1 MKKILKGILA
11 LVLAIS
17 SLTYVKAKE
26 ELAGVECS
34 DEKVQGYYDD
44 ELQMELVARY
54 NSMAMNEDGGS
65 LEIVA
70 YNESNGFAYAVSG
83 VKAKLIAI
91 DLNPDLNSDKVVNL
105 QGKEYDIKAIVNDF
119 AYGDMT
125 SVSISEDGSKLAVA
139 IQNEDYSANGMVAV
153 FNCQQDGSLDYVG
166 KGEVGVQC
174 DNVVFVGNDLVL
186 SADEGEPRLGE
197 KGIDPKG
204 SISILDLK
212 EDEIISQT
220 YDFTSFDQQRAE
232 LVNKGIL
239 IQKDKMPSVD
249 FEPEYISVS
258 DNKAYIALQEANS
271 IAVFDLVK
279 REYLDIYSLGLQ
291 DFGKVKV
298 DLEKN
303 DQIELKN
310 YEGIYGIKMCDG
322 ISTTMINGKTYLLCA
337 NEGDSRSDW
346 DGYDNEYENKT
357 SLSGKYKLSSKVVWF
372 NHQMWDGLDDSKDYV
387 FGGRSFSMYEVT
399 NDGLNLVFDSGSE
412 FEEITSQV
420 LPDYFNCSNDKISMD
435 NRSGKKGV
443 EAESVIC
450 GEVNGHLY
458 AFVGLERIGGVMAY
472 DITNPKEVKFV
483 NYINSR
489 EFDKAI
495 QGDVSPEGLCFI
507 PNNHGKAL
515 LLTAC
520 EVSGT
525 LAVYECSNKYLA
537 YNDVHSDTWYYDVV
551 QEVTK
556 LGLMSYDGNNTFNPE
571 GNITRGMIATILY
584 RMANA
589 PKVTYKPTFKDVKDN
604 LWYSKAITWASEV
617 KVVSGYHNGEFGVD
631 DNITRQDLAIMLR
644 NYALVKGLKVETN
657 IDLSEFA
664 DGDEVSDYAY
674 KAMIWCVEQGIISG
688 SNQDNQTYLKPLAN
702 TTRSEAAKM
711 ILELNNLL

>member
-1 MKKILKGILA
+1 MKKILKGLLA
-11 LVLAIS
+11 LVLAVS
-17 SLTYVKAKE
+17 SLTCVKAND
-26 ELAGVECS
+26 ELVGVECS
-34 DEKVQGYYDD
+34 NDKVQGYYDE
-44 ELQMELVARY
+44 ELKMELVARY
-54 NSMAMNEDGGS
+54 NSNAMNEDGGS

-70 YNESNGFAYAVSG
+70 FNESNGFAYAVSG
-83 VKAKLIAI
+83 VKAKLIVI
-91 DLNPDLNSDKVVNL
+91 DLNSDLNSEKVVSL
-105 QGKEYDIKAIVNDF
+105 QGREYDIKAIVDDF

-125 SVSISEDGSKLAVA
+125 SVSISEDGSKLAIA
-139 IQNEDYSANGMVAV
+139 IQNEDYSANGVVAI
-153 FNCQQDGSLDYVG
+153 FNCNQDGSLSYVG
-166 KGEVGVQC
+166 KQEVGVQC

-197 KGIDPKG
+197 NGIDPKG
-204 SISILDLK
+204 SISLIDLK
-212 EDEIISQT
+212 DNEISGET
-220 YDFTSFDQQRAE
+220 YDFTSFDGKRDE

-258 DNKAYIALQEANS
+258 DNKAYVALQEANS

-279 REYLDIYSLGLQ
+279 REYIDIYSLGLQ
-291 DFGKVKV
+291 DFGEVKV

-310 YEGIYGIKMCDG
+310 YEGVYGIKMCDG

-357 SLSGKYKLSSKVVWF
+357 SLSGKQKLSSKVVWF

-399 NDGLNLVFDSGSE
+399 SDGLNLVFDSGSQ
-412 FEEITSQV
+412 FEEITAQV
-420 LPDYFNCSNDKISMD
+420 LPDYFNCSNDKLSMD

-443 EAESVIC
+443 EAESVVC

-458 AFVGLERIGGVMAY
+458 AFIGLERIGGVMAY

-507 PNNHGKAL
+507 PNKNGKAL
-515 LLTAC
+515 VLTAC

-537 YNDVHSDTWYYDVV
+537 YHDVNIDAWYYNSI
-551 QEVTK
+551 QAVTK
-556 LGLMSYDGNNTFNPE
+556 LGLMSYDGENTFNPE
-571 GNITRGMIATILY
+571 GNITRGMVATILY
-584 RMANA
+584 RMANTS
-589 PKVTYKPTFKDVKDN
+589 KITFKNTFNDVKDN
-604 LWYSKAITWASEV
+604 LWYSKAITWASEN
-617 KVVSGYHNGEFGVD
+617 KVVSGYANGKFGPD
-631 DNITRQDLAIMLR
+631 DNITRQDFAIMLR
-644 NYALVKGLKVETN
+644 NYALSKGLKLETK
-657 IDLSEFA
+657 IDLNEFVDA
-664 DGDEVSDYAY
+664 NQVSDYA
-674 KAMIWCVEQGIISG
+674 KTAMIWCVEQGIISG
-688 SNQDNQTYLKPLAN
+688 SCQDNQTYLNPLAN

-711 ILELNNLL
+711 MLQLNNLF